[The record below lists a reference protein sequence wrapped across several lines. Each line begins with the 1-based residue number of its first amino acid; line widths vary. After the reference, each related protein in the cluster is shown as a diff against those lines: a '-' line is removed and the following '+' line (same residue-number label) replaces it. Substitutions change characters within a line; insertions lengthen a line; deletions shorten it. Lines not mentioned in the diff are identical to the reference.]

1 MNATTTFQ
9 LRYVTIKRDKHL
21 KHTLTTQTARESN
34 TVTNN
39 KILIVDDEEVIRE
52 LLTAFLEMEGYE
64 TCTASNGKEGLQ
76 QFHETQ
82 PNLIVSDVMMPV
94 MDGYEFC
101 RRMREISDVPI
112 IMITGMGRPPGDVS
126 SLNLADVFMDKPIEM
141 DNFLSQV
148 DTLLNRNRDIGLAK
162 AI

>member
-1 MNATTTFQ
+1 MTSK
-9 LRYVTIKRDKHL
+9 V
-21 KHTLTTQTARESN
+21 
-34 TVTNN
+34 
-39 KILIVDDEEVIRE
+39 LIVDDEEVIQE
-52 LLTAFLEMEGYE
+52 LLTTFLEMEGYE
-64 TCTASNGKEGLQ
+64 TCTASNGEEGLR

-101 RRMREISDVPI
+101 RNIREISDVPI
-112 IMITGMGRPPGDVS
+112 IMITGMGRPTGDVS
-126 SLNLADVFMDKPIEM
+126 SLNLADVIMDKPIEM

-148 DTLLNRNRDIGLAK
+148 ETLLARNRDIGLAK